1 MLEFIMR
8 TSRGNPKYNW
18 DAVQAYYDE
27 GNSYRECRRKFGF
40 AADSWT
46 DAVRRGVL
54 IARARLRP
62 LADVLKTSNDR
73 SHIKR
78 RLLDAGIL
86 KNECSLCGLSEW
98 RGMRLSIQID
108 HINGVKDDF
117 RIENLRMLCPN
128 CHSQTATF
136 GGRNAFKKQRDPGS
150 SNGRTA
156 GSEPAYRGSN
166 P

>member
-1 MLEFIMR
+1 MVEFIMR
-8 TSRGNPKYNW
+8 TSRGNPKYDW
-18 DAVQAYYDE
+18 DAVQVYYDE
-27 GNSYRECRRKFGF
+27 GNSYRDCRRKFGF

-46 DAVRRGVL
+46 KAVRRGVL
-54 IARARLRP
+54 TARARLRP
-62 LADVLKTSNDR
+62 LADVLRTSIYR

-78 RLLDAGIL
+78 RLLEAGIL
-86 KNECSLCGLSEW
+86 KNQCSLCGLSEW

-108 HINGVKDDF
+108 HINGVKGDF

-136 GGRNAFKKQRDPGS
+136 GGRNAFKKLRDPGWC
-150 SNGRTA
+150 NGNTPD
-156 GSEPAYRGSN
+156 SESGTRGSN